1 MPEYVTKDE
10 HAEFAKRIEDE
21 NARQNHRIANLEES
35 VQNIQRLTVSVEK
48 MGVNMQYMADKQA
61 EIAGRLNEL
70 EEQPGANWRA
80 LKSGI
85 IGAIAAAIGAALVA
99 ALLHGGI

>member
-1 MPEYVTKDE
+1 MEYVTREE
-10 HAEFAKRIEDE
+10 HNEFAKRVEDE
-21 NARQNHRIANLEES
+21 DIRQNHRISNLEES

-48 MGVNMQYMADKQA
+48 MGVNMEYMAAKQA

-70 EEQPGANWRA
+70 EDEPAQHWQT

-85 IGAIAAAIGAALVA
+85 IGAIAAAIGAAIIA
-99 ALLHGGI
+99 ALLRGGM